1 MDTGAEMLVTMCPF
15 CQGSFNGNV
24 KKMGNPIE
32 IAGVDALMLEAMG
45 GDENGTTGTGK

>member
-1 MDTGAEMLVTMCPF
+1 MLVTMCPF